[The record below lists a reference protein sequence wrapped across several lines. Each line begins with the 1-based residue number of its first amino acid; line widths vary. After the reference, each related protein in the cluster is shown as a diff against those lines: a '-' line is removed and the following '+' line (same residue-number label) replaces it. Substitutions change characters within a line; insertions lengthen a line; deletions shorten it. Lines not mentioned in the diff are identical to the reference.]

1 MRRWQDIRRLT
12 GQLLRDVAADR
23 PFTRPG
29 DHGLLLVLLAP
40 SALDTRVPAAAPA
53 VWLTACLVV
62 TVGVALR
69 RAAPPVSLLA
79 AALLALFLPWFGA
92 GAWPAVAAA
101 VLSWSAGRRVSRI
114 RPAQLVFA
122 GATVTGV
129 LLVGAV
135 AEAKDAL
142 SLLMLQFA
150 SCVLPWWAGNWRRQR
165 AALAHAGWE
174 HAERLEWRQR
184 FVAEQAR
191 HRERARIAQDIH
203 DSLGHELSAMALLA
217 GGLEL
222 SRELSG
228 EHRAVV
234 GQLRERCTLATERL
248 HEAIGLLR
256 EDGGSAGPS
265 LVPAH
270 ESIAGLVRRFEG
282 AAAPVDFREEG
293 AAPAAPEPGVPT
305 LAGLAAYRVV
315 QEALT
320 NSAKH
325 APGAPVSVRVLHRPD
340 ETVVSVVN
348 ETPRRA
354 GSRAATG
361 SGAGLI
367 GLDERVRLAGGTLR
381 AGPRGNG
388 FEVRAR
394 LPHIPSAPPPRAAAP
409 HGADA
414 TSRSPGAPR
423 AVLADDEGDAYAAPA
438 GDPAR
443 ADGARP
449 GRSTART
456 ALLRTRAR
464 LRGDARR
471 AALLPVLLGVA
482 IAALLTGL
490 YVATSATTSLA
501 PGDYGRVR
509 LGETRAE
516 LEAVLPARRI
526 GEPPPTLT
534 EPAAPPGAAC
544 EYYRASEGLFD
555 LTGTMYRLCFTDDV
569 LVTKDRL

>member
-12 GQLLRDVAADR
+12 GQFLRNVAADR

-40 SALDTRVPAAAPA
+40 SALDTRVPATAPA

-62 TVGVALR
+62 AVAVALR
-69 RAAPPVSLLA
+69 RAAPLVSLLL

-92 GAWPAVAAA
+92 GVWPAVAAA
-101 VLSWSAGRRVSRI
+101 VLSWGAGRRLPRI
-114 RPAQLVFA
+114 RPARLVFA
-122 GATVTGV
+122 GATVAGA
-129 LLVGAV
+129 LLVGVV
-135 AEAKDAL
+135 AEAKDTL

-174 HAERLEWRQR
+174 HAERLEWQQR
-184 FVAEQAR
+184 FVAERAR

-228 EHRAVV
+228 EHRSVV
-234 GQLRERCTLATERL
+234 VQLRERCTLATERL

-256 EDGGSAGPS
+256 EDGGSFGPS

-270 ESIAGLVRRFEG
+270 ESIAGLVRRFET
-282 AAAPVDFREEG
+282 AATPVDFREEG
-293 AAPAAPEPGVPT
+293 AAPEPGVPT

-325 APGAPVSVRVLHRPD
+325 APGAPVSVRVSHRPD

-394 LPHIPSAPPPRAAAP
+394 LPHAPPAPPPRAADP
-409 HGADA
+409 YGADA
-414 TSRSPGAPR
+414 TSRLPGASR
-423 AVLADDEGDAYAAPA
+423 AVLADDEGDACAAPSEDAA
-438 GDPAR
+438 GAV
-443 ADGARP
+443 GARP
-449 GRSTART
+449 GRSAART

-471 AALLPVLLGVA
+471 AALLPALLGVT

-490 YVATSATTSLA
+490 HVATSATTSLA
-501 PGDYGRVR
+501 PRDYGRVR

-526 GEPPPTLT
+526 GEPPPTLP